1 MSAPV
6 IVNMATGTARF
17 IDDTPQVGDV
27 VMVPHREL
35 ADATAENIALVSH
48 NMELQNEIAKDRS
61 LWPVVFC
68 IALLFMIR
76 LIS

>member
-35 ADATAENIALVSH
+35 ADATAENITLVSQ
-48 NMELQNEIAKDRS
+48 NMELQNELAKERP
-61 LWPVVFC
+61 LWPIVFC
-68 IALLFMIR
+68 VALSFMIG
-76 LIS
+76 LSL

>member
-6 IVNMATGTARF
+6 IVNMTTGTARF

-35 ADATAENIALVSH
+35 ADALSEITRLKSLPKP
-48 NMELQNEIAKDRS
+48 ELP
-61 LWPVVFC
+61 LWPIVFC
-68 IALLFMIR
+68 VALSFMIG
-76 LIS
+76 LAL

>member
-27 VMVPHREL
+27 VMMPHREL
-35 ADATAENIALVSH
+35 ADAVMANIALGSH
-48 NMELQNEIAKDRS
+48 NMELQNELAKERP
-61 LWPVVFC
+61 LWPIVFC
-68 IALLFMIR
+68 LALSFMIG
-76 LIS
+76 LAL